1 MFPDNNWYGHRSI
14 LLKYLGL
21 KDRNVYAWI
30 QHGWASQSFKKF
42 LSGNKKKIVPLLFWS
57 KNNQS
62 YYKNI
67 GKSYSIGAPF
77 LYLCEM
83 LNVDTNLKK
92 SISKGTL
99 VFPIHSS
106 QDYPQNPDHELLIKK
121 VENISPGPY
130 TACFYYYDF
139 TKKNISIYKKNKW
152 RVVCCVK
159 SRTYLRSLYGLYKE
173 INRHKF
179 VISSGF
185 SSAIIFSMYLKKQTK
200 VILAKEIVK
209 DEHWESLVKFYKNKC
224 PELFNSFLSSKKGY
238 QLAKKELGFHCM
250 QEKDKLIKILG
261 LNSFIKK
268 FLSNIFAKLYDLK
281 YGSGLRMGKSL
292 TKVQLELYKKTVRKN
307 LTY

>member
-30 QHGWASQSFKKF
+30 QHGWASQAFKKF
-42 LSGNKKKIVPLLFWS
+42 LSSNKKKIVPLLFWS
-57 KNNQS
+57 KYNQFS
-62 YYKNI
+62 YKNI

-83 LNVDTNLKK
+83 LNVDNNLKK
-92 SISKGTL
+92 NIPKGTL

-106 QDYPQNPDHELLIKK
+106 QDYLQNPDHEILIKK

-130 TACFYYYDF
+130 TVCFYYYDF
-139 TKKNISIYKKNKW
+139 TLKNISFYKKNKW
-152 RVVCCVK
+152 RIICCVK
-159 SRTYLRSLYGLYKE
+159 SRTHSKSLYELHKE

-179 VISSGF
+179 VISSEF
-185 SSAIIFSMYLKKQTK
+185 SSAIIYSMYLKKKTR
-200 VILAKEIVK
+200 VILAKETVK
-209 DEHWESLVKFYKNKC
+209 DEQWESLVKFYKNKY

-238 QLAKKELGFHCM
+238 QLAKKELGFNCM

-261 LNSFIKK
+261 LNSYIKR
-268 FLSNIFAKLYDLK
+268 FLSNIFAKLYDIK
-281 YGSGLRMGKSL
+281 YGSGLRLGKSL
-292 TKVQLELYKKTVRKN
+292 TRPQLELYKKTVRKN
-307 LTY
+307 IFS